1 MSSQIIDRLAVHS
14 FCFRS
19 STSNEQVIGALKKC
33 EVSGVELSRHH
44 LNPVKEA
51 DCRPGLKLYEDA
63 GITVTT
69 MGVISI
75 GKDEQTARRFFEF
88 AKLANIKTLPVE
100 ILDGAYPIAEKLC
113 TEYGITV
120 GIHNHGRKHRDGSV
134 AALEAIL
141 SDTSSNIGLCLDT
154 AWMLDS
160 GEDPVD
166 VAKKF
171 KDRLYSL
178 HIKDFVFDRAGKPS
192 DAIVGE
198 GNLKLD
204 ALNSFL
210 MEIDYGGTYTLEYE
224 GDIDNPVPTTK
235 ACVEAIRAS
244 FARVSR
250 S

>member
-1 MSSQIIDRLAVHS
+1 M
-14 FCFRS
+14 
-19 STSNEQVIGALKKC
+19 
-33 EVSGVELSRHH
+33 
-44 LNPVKEA
+44 
-51 DCRPGLKLYEDA
+51 
-63 GITVTT
+63 
-69 MGVISI
+69 
-75 GKDEQTARRFFEF
+75 
-88 AKLANIKTLPVE
+88 
-100 ILDGAYPIAEKLC
+100 
-113 TEYGITV
+113 

>member
-1 MSSQIIDRLAVHS
+1 MSSQIVDRLAVHS

-19 STSNEQVIGALKKC
+19 CTSNEQVIGALQEC
-33 EVSGVELSRHH
+33 DAHAVELSRHH
-44 LNPVKEA
+44 LNPLKEA
-51 DCRPGLKLYEDA
+51 EIRPGLKLYKDA

-69 MGVISI
+69 MGVV
-75 GKDEQTARRFFEF
+75 GVGDEQKARRYFEF
-88 AKLANIKTLPVE
+88 AKLANFTTLPVE
-100 ILDGAYPIAEKLC
+100 IPEGGHAVAEKLC
-113 TEYGITV
+113 AEYGITV
-120 GIHNHGRKHRDGSV
+120 GVHNHGRKDRYYGSV
-134 AALEAIL
+134 AALESL
-141 SDTSSNIGLCLDT
+141 FSKSSSNIGLCLDT

-160 GEDPVD
+160 GEDPVE

-178 HIKDFVFDRAGKPS
+178 HIKDFVFDKTGKPS

-210 MEIDYGGTYTLEYE
+210 MEINYQGTYTLEYE
-224 GDIDNPVPTTK
+224 GDIDNPVPATK

-244 FARVSR
+244 FERVGS
-250 S
+250 